1 MPAPPRDTYLRG
13 VGVITTT
20 TRAIERLIEMT
31 LPSAAAVIVF
41 PDEYSPDVAARAL
54 GRLKKQR
61 PDVLA
66 VIVTNEPR
74 RFAEAAGEND
84 LAGPPLVM
92 PKPAAPF
99 GGAADLY
106 FSRTMPTHKRQIDV
120 VFEPVMASAAMR
132 QLDRVLRTVAPKD
145 VTVTLIGESG
155 TGKEVLARRV
165 HELSARRSGPF
176 VPINCAAIPEALFE
190 SELFGHEKGAF
201 TGASGRAHGKIEA
214 ASGGTLFLDEVGE
227 MPLAVQAKLL
237 RFLEGRRFMRVGG
250 NTKISVD
257 TRLVCATLRPL
268 HEEVQAG
275 RFRGDL
281 FYRIQGI
288 TLKVPLLRE
297 RPADIGPLV
306 QQFVGELSAKHGVR
320 PPRVGRRTLSV
331 LKSYE
336 WPGNVREL
344 RNAVEFLCVLRGGRL
359 ARPRDLPELVRDAA
373 PKPEHPPD
381 PGLGDDETLQVSLT
395 RPLDETVERILAAAL
410 ALEGGNRSRT
420 ARRLGLSLR
429 TLQRYAA
436 RGPRAAS

>member
-1 MPAPPRDTYLRG
+1 
-13 VGVITTT
+13 
-20 TRAIERLIEMT
+20 
-31 LPSAAAVIVF
+31 
-41 PDEYSPDVAARAL
+41 
-54 GRLKKQR
+54 
-61 PDVLA
+61 
-66 VIVTNEPR
+66 
-74 RFAEAAGEND
+74 
-84 LAGPPLVM
+84 
-92 PKPAAPF
+92 
-99 GGAADLY
+99 
-106 FSRTMPTHKRQIDV
+106 MPTHRRQIDV
-120 VFEPVMASAAMR
+120 VCEPVMASGAMR

-201 TGASGRAHGKIEA
+201 TGATERANGKIEA

-227 MPLAVQAKLL
+227 MPLGMQAKLL

-275 RFRGDL
+275 RFRADL

-288 TLKVPLLRE
+288 TLKIPQLRE
-297 RPADIGPLV
+297 RHADIGPLV

-320 PPRVGRRTLSV
+320 PPRVGRATLSV

-344 RNAVEFLCVLRGGRL
+344 RNAVELLCVLRAGKL
-359 ARPRDLPELVRDAA
+359 ARPRDLPELVRDSA
-373 PKPEHPPD
+373 PKPLQVSDPD
-381 PGLGDDETLQVSLT
+381 AGDESLQVSLK
-395 RPLDETVERILAAAL
+395 RPLDETIERILAAAL
-410 ALEGGNRSRT
+410 ALEGGNRSRA

-429 TLQRYAA
+429 TMQRYAA
-436 RGPRAAS
+436 RGPSTAP